1 MSNNVIAVIPA
12 FNEEKNISKVI
23 ADVLPHCRKIIIVN
37 DFSTDQ
43 TLKILNN
50 INEEKITVI
59 NNEKNLGI
67 GGSMK
72 VGFTKALEYKPEV
85 IIKIDADGQHN
96 PKDIPKFIKKL
107 LDEDLELV
115 KGNRF
120 FDLESLENMPKI
132 KVFGNL
138 ITTNLQ
144 KIVSGNYKISDPNNG
159 FLAIKA
165 SKLKLINFKYLHN
178 SYFFE
183 NSLTIVFNALNFKI
197 GEISIKT
204 VYKDEK
210 SSIPLFIAAIK
221 LVPVFAFFLF
231 RKNLITAKHHLS
243 ANSILF
249 FSIFIL
255 LLLNIFLNSYF
266 LWLVLLIMILFYIFI
281 DVINFLSK

>member
-1 MSNNVIAVIPA
+1 MSKNVIAVIPA
-12 FNEEKNISKVI
+12 FNEEKNIAKVI
-23 ADVLPHCRKIIIVN
+23 AETLLFCQRIIVVN

-43 TLKILNN
+43 TLKVLKD
-50 INEEKITVI
+50 INDEKVTII
-59 NNEKNLGI
+59 NNKKNLGI

-72 VGFTKALEYKPEV
+72 VGFTKALEYMPEI
-85 IIKIDADGQHN
+85 IIKIDGDGQHN

-210 SSIPLFIAAIK
+210 SSIPLFLAAIK
-221 LVPVFAFFLF
+221 LLPVFAFFLF

-255 LLLNIFLNSYF
+255 LLVNIFLNSYF